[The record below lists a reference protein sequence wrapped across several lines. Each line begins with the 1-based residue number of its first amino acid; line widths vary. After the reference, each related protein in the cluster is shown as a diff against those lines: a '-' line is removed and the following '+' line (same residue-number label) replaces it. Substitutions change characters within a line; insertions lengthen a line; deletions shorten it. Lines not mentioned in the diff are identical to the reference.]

1 MKIKIVVY
9 TLLVYFAFTFPAAA
23 QDAVPVND
31 CPPDRVCLTREQAIE
46 YLTYRDENA
55 ALKKEIE
62 VLRQAIS
69 DQRSVTETIKIELA
83 RISGEKSQLEADRV
97 RWTAV
102 IDILVKNSRAKKN
115 GLINF

>member
-1 MKIKIVVY
+1 MRIVVY
-9 TLLVYFAFTFPAAA
+9 TLLVYLLFTVSAAA
-23 QDAVPVND
+23 QDVAPASD
-31 CPPDRVCLTREQAIE
+31 CPADKVCLSRDQAIE
-46 YLTYRDENA
+46 YLTYRDENT

-102 IDILVKNSRAKKN
+102 IDILIKNSRAKKI
-115 GLINF
+115 GLLNF